1 MSGNHYCLA
10 ILDALKRE
18 RPDDPDLQYLRDSGL
33 EVSLLRKA
41 ENGDDDVRI
50 FRLPEIGAVICE
62 GPLTQK
68 LLTSLTGPRDEYR
81 SFATMLNDMGVP
93 GHHHGGYGQALLNG
107 HTLIILRGS
116 GRKLRM
122 LSRIIEELTTEK
134 PILYF
139 T

>member
-10 ILDALKRE
+10 ILNASGHKLRSG
-18 RPDDPDLQYLRDSGL
+18 PDLQDLRDSGL

-41 ENGDDDVRI
+41 GNGDDDVPI

-62 GPLTQK
+62 GPLAQK

-81 SFATMLNDMGVP
+81 SFATMLNDMAVP
-93 GHHHGGYGQALLNG
+93 EHHHGGYEQALLNG

-116 GRKLRM
+116 GHKLRT